1 MSTAT
6 TTHAGVTHPHT
17 SLGHLNFFRVVR
29 SEWIKLRTLRSTFW
43 TLISAVVLVVGIAA
57 LVAFAI
63 PDKTTLLA
71 RVPATQHAAVEAQ
84 AAGFTLTAATAG
96 LTFAS
101 LVIAV
106 LGVLVI
112 SGEFS
117 TGMIRASF
125 TAVPRRFPVFA
136 AKTLVL
142 FVVAFVVGLISSA
155 LSWAVAVPVLT
166 GKGYTGDL
174 FAADTLWAILGA
186 GVYLGLVAVFALGV
200 GAILKSTAGGIAG
213 ALGVLLV
220 LPIIAGLVS
229 GLTQTQWLADAQ
241 RYLLSN
247 AGQGMSGVAN
257 GGVEPWVNVLT
268 VLAWTVVSFVVGA
281 VLLQRRDA

>member
-6 TTHAGVTHPHT
+6 APTPGATHPHT
-17 SLGHLNFFRVVR
+17 SLGRLTFPRVIR

-43 TLISAVVLVVGIAA
+43 TLISAVVLVVGIAT
-57 LVAFAI
+57 LVASAI
-63 PDKTTLLA
+63 PDKAALVD
-71 RVPATQHAAVEAQ
+71 RVSAAQRVAVEAQ
-84 AAGFTLTAATAG
+84 AANFATTAATAG

-101 LVIAV
+101 LIIAV

-117 TGMIRASF
+117 TGMIRSSF

-142 FVVAFVVGLISSA
+142 FVVAFVVGLISFA
-155 LSWAVAVPVLT
+155 ASWAVAVPILT
-166 GKGYTGDL
+166 SKGYTGDL
-174 FAADTLWAILGA
+174 FSADTLWAILGA
-186 GVYLGLVAVFALGV
+186 GAYLGLVAVFALGV

-229 GLTQTQWLADAQ
+229 GLTRTQWVADAEH
-241 RYLLSN
+241 YLISN
-247 AGQGMSGVAN
+247 AGSGMAGVAN
-257 GGVEPWVNVLT
+257 GTLEPWANVVT
-268 VLAWTVVSFVVGA
+268 VLVWAVVAFVAGSL
-281 VLLQRRDA
+281 LLQRRDA

>member
-6 TTHAGVTHPHT
+6 APTPGATHPHT
-17 SLGHLNFFRVVR
+17 SLGRLTFPRVIR

-43 TLISAVVLVVGIAA
+43 TLISAVVLVVGIAT
-57 LVAFAI
+57 LVASAI
-63 PDKTTLLA
+63 PDKAALVD
-71 RVPATQHAAVEAQ
+71 RVSAAQRAAVEAQ
-84 AAGFTLTAATAG
+84 AANFATTAATAG

-101 LVIAV
+101 LIIAV

-117 TGMIRASF
+117 TGMIRSSF

-142 FVVAFVVGLISSA
+142 FVVAFVVGLISFA
-155 LSWAVAVPVLT
+155 ASWAVAVPILT
-166 GKGYTGDL
+166 SKGYTGDL
-174 FAADTLWAILGA
+174 FSADTLWAILGA
-186 GVYLGLVAVFALGV
+186 GAYLGLVAVFALGV

-229 GLTQTQWLADAQ
+229 GLTRTQWVADAEH
-241 RYLLSN
+241 YLISN
-247 AGQGMSGVAN
+247 AGSGMAGVTN
-257 GGVEPWVNVLT
+257 GTLEPWANVVT
-268 VLAWTVVSFVVGA
+268 VLVWAVVAFVAGSL
-281 VLLQRRDA
+281 LLQRRDA

>member
-6 TTHAGVTHPHT
+6 APTPGATHPHT
-17 SLGHLNFFRVVR
+17 SLGRLTFPRVIR

-43 TLISAVVLVVGIAA
+43 TLISAVVLVVGIAT
-57 LVAFAI
+57 LVASAI
-63 PDKTTLLA
+63 PDKAALVD
-71 RVPATQHAAVEAQ
+71 RVSAAQRAAVEAQ
-84 AAGFTLTAATAG
+84 AANFATTAATAG

-101 LVIAV
+101 LIIAV

-117 TGMIRASF
+117 TGMIRSSF

-142 FVVAFVVGLISSA
+142 FVVAFVVGLISFA
-155 LSWAVAVPVLT
+155 ASWAVAVPILT
-166 GKGYTGDL
+166 SKGYTGDL
-174 FAADTLWAILGA
+174 FSADTLWAILGA
-186 GVYLGLVAVFALGV
+186 GAYLGLVAVFALGV

-229 GLTQTQWLADAQ
+229 GLTRTQWVADAEH
-241 RYLLSN
+241 YLISN
-247 AGQGMSGVAN
+247 AGSGMAGVTN
-257 GGVEPWVNVLT
+257 GTLEPWANVVT
-268 VLAWTVVSFVVGA
+268 VLVWAIVAFVAGSL
-281 VLLQRRDA
+281 LLQRRDA

>member
-6 TTHAGVTHPHT
+6 TTQAGATHPHT
-17 SLGHLNFFRVVR
+17 SLGHLNFLRVVR

-229 GLTQTQWLADAQ
+229 SLTQTQWLADAQ

-257 GGVEPWVNVLT
+257 GGVDPWVNVVT

>member
-6 TTHAGVTHPHT
+6 APTPGATHPHT
-17 SLGHLNFFRVVR
+17 SLGRLTFPRVIR

-43 TLISAVVLVVGIAA
+43 TLISAVVLVVGIAT
-57 LVAFAI
+57 LVASAI
-63 PDKTTLLA
+63 PDKAALVD
-71 RVPATQHAAVEAQ
+71 RVSAAQRAAVEAQ
-84 AAGFTLTAATAG
+84 AANFATTAATAG

-101 LVIAV
+101 LIIAV

-117 TGMIRASF
+117 TGMIRSSF

-142 FVVAFVVGLISSA
+142 FVVAFVVGLVSFA
-155 LSWAVAVPVLT
+155 ASWAVAVPILT
-166 GKGYTGDL
+166 SKGYTGDL
-174 FAADTLWAILGA
+174 FSADTLWAILGA
-186 GVYLGLVAVFALGV
+186 GAYLGLVAVFALGV

-229 GLTQTQWLADAQ
+229 GLTRTQWVADAEH
-241 RYLLSN
+241 YLISN
-247 AGQGMSGVAN
+247 AGSGMAGVTN
-257 GGVEPWVNVLT
+257 GTLEPWANVVT
-268 VLAWTVVSFVVGA
+268 VLVWAVVAFVAGSL
-281 VLLQRRDA
+281 LLQRRDA

>member
-1 MSTAT
+1 MSAATASTAP
-6 TTHAGVTHPHT
+6 AQHPHT
-17 SLGHLNFFRVVR
+17 SLGRLTFARVIR

-43 TLISAVVLVVGIAA
+43 SLISTVVLIVGIAA
-57 LVAFAI
+57 LVAVAI
-63 PDKTTLLA
+63 PDKSALVD
-71 RVPATQHAAVEAQ
+71 RVGPAQQAAVEAQ
-84 AAGFTLTAATAG
+84 AATFATTAATAG

-117 TGMIRASF
+117 TGMIRSSF
-125 TAVPRRFPVFA
+125 TAVPHRFPVFA

-142 FVVAFVVGLISSA
+142 FAVAFVIGLVSSA
-155 LSWAVAVPVLT
+155 ASWAVAVPILT

-174 FAADTLWAILGA
+174 FSSDTLWATLGTGA
-186 GVYLGLVAVFALGV
+186 YVGLVAVFALGV

-220 LPIIAGLVS
+220 LPIIASLVG
-229 GLTQTQWLADAQ
+229 GLTRTQWVQDAQ
-241 RYLLSN
+241 HYLISS
-247 AGQGMSGVAN
+247 AGQGMSGLAN
-257 GGVEPWVNVLT
+257 GGLEPWANVVI
-268 VLAWTVVSFVVGA
+268 VLVWAAVAFAAGA